1 MSAADG
7 GAVPLSA
14 SVVPLEMGRKAREL
28 AEWRARLRLAVE
40 FDWDRRAFG
49 IIFAELTRLR
59 AELDAIEEL
68 RKHGVS

>member
-1 MSAADG
+1 MSAPGRA
-7 GAVPLSA
+7 SA
-14 SVVPLEMGRKAREL
+14 PGLGSVVPLEMGRKAREL